1 MLQGTQKPDSTQPW
15 SLHISKLSRRQAVVL
30 WLQMSTLLLAYYN
43 PSLALALNKTLLEDS
58 RLHWSFTGQVLK
70 AITTAA
76 NEVSLAADITAS
88 HHSLVNLSQL
98 LSFSIKQ
105 ICSFTNKPEHCLW
118 LHVLISSGIAL
129 KDHQFSYYSSHIDI
143 TLSPL

>member
-1 MLQGTQKPDSTQPW
+1 MLQGTRKPDSTQPW
-15 SLHISKLSRRQAVVL
+15 SLHTSKLSRRQAVIL

-43 PSLALALNKTLLEDS
+43 PSLDLALNKTLLEDS

-76 NEVSLAADITAS
+76 NEVSPAADITAS
-88 HHSLVNLSQL
+88 HHSLVNLKQL

-105 ICSFTNKPEHCLW
+105 ICFFANLNLNIACGFMCLFHLE
-118 LHVLISSGIAL
+118 LH
-129 KDHQFSYYSSHIDI
+129 
-143 TLSPL
+143 